1 MARSFLIR
9 GMLCGLVA
17 GLLVFLF
24 AKYFGE
30 PNVDGAIAVEDQIA
44 RAAGEPPEP
53 VLVSRTLQATWGLFT
68 GTMVFSIAVG
78 GIYSLVYAF
87 AWGRLGRLGARASA
101 ALIAL
106 GGFVAIYLMPYLKYP
121 ANPPSI
127 GNPQTIGYRT
137 ALYFGVMVLSIVA
150 LVAALNLGRA
160 LLGRLGRWHAVLAG
174 VAAYLAIMLVVD
186 LVMPNIDEV
195 PKIFPATLLWQ
206 FRLVAL
212 GMQAILWT
220 ALGLLFGEL
229 TERALARAPLS
240 AFKRA

>member
-44 RAAGEPPEP
+44 KAAGGPPEP

-68 GTMVFSIAVG
+68 GTMVFSIAIG

-106 GGFVAIYLMPYLKYP
+106 GGFVVLYLMPYLKYP

-127 GNPQTIGYRT
+127 GNPDTIGYRT
-137 ALYFGVMVLSIVA
+137 ALYFGVMVLSVVA

-160 LLGRLGRWHAVLAG
+160 LLGRLGRWHAVMAG
-174 VAAYLAIMLVVD
+174 VAAYLAIMVVVD
-186 LVMPNIDEV
+186 LVMPNINEV

-229 TERALARAPLS
+229 SERALARAPLR
-240 AFKRA
+240 AIKRA

>member
-30 PNVDGAIAVEDQIA
+30 PNVDGAIAVEDQIHQ
-44 RAAGEPPEP
+44 AAGDPPDP

-68 GTMVFSIAVG
+68 GTMLFSIAMG
-78 GIYSLVYAF
+78 GIFSLVFAF
-87 AWGRLGRLGARASA
+87 AWGRLGKLGIRATA

-106 GGFVAIYLMPYLKYP
+106 GAFVVIYLMPFLKYP

-127 GNPQTIGYRT
+127 GNPATIGYRT
-137 ALYFGVMVLSIVA
+137 GLYFGVVVLSIIA

-160 LLGRLGRWHAVLAG
+160 LLGRFDRWHAIMAA
-174 VAAYLAIMLVVD
+174 VAIYAVIMIIVD
-186 LVMPNIDEV
+186 LVLPNIHEV
-195 PKIFPATLLWQ
+195 PAVFPPALLWQ
-206 FRLVAL
+206 FRIVAV
-212 GMQAILWT
+212 GIQAILWT
-220 ALGLLFGEL
+220 TLGLLFGEL
-229 TERALARAPLS
+229 TVRAMDRAPAR

>member
-68 GTMVFSIAVG
+68 GTMVFSIAMG
-78 GIYSLVYAF
+78 GIYALVYAF
-87 AWGRLGRLGARASA
+87 AWGRLGRLGARAAA

-106 GGFVAIYLMPYLKYP
+106 GGFVVLYLMPYLKYP
-121 ANPPSI
+121 ANPPSV
-127 GNPQTIGYRT
+127 GNPDTIGYRT
-137 ALYFGVMVLSIVA
+137 ALYFGVLVLSIVA

-160 LLGRLGRWHAVLAG
+160 LLGRLGRWHAAMAG
-174 VAAYLAIMLVVD
+174 VAASLVIMVVVD
-186 LVMPNIDEV
+186 LAMPNINEV
-195 PKIFPATLLWQ
+195 PDIFPAVLLWQ

-212 GMQAILWT
+212 GMQVILWT

-229 TERALARAPLS
+229 TERALARAPLNNLE
-240 AFKRA
+240 RA

>member
-24 AKYFGE
+24 ARYFGE

-44 RAAGEPPEP
+44 KAAGEPPEP
-53 VLVSRTLQATWGLFT
+53 VLVSRALQATWGLFT
-68 GTMVFSIAVG
+68 GTMVFSIAMG

-106 GGFVAIYLMPYLKYP
+106 GGFVVLYLVPYLKYP

-127 GNPQTIGYRT
+127 GNPETIGYRT
-137 ALYFGVMVLSIVA
+137 ALYFGVMVLSIMA
-150 LVAALNLGRA
+150 LIAALNLGRG
-160 LLGRLGRWHAVLAG
+160 LLARLGRWHAVIAG
-174 VAAYLAIMLVVD
+174 VAAYLAIMVVVD
-186 LVMPNIDEV
+186 AVMPNIDEV
-195 PKIFPATLLWQ
+195 PKIFPAALLWQ

-220 ALGLLFGEL
+220 VLGLLFGEL
-229 TERALARAPLS
+229 TERALARTPLD

>member
-44 RAAGEPPEP
+44 RVAGEPPEP